1 MSSAYFSVCLSF
13 KLSKYF
19 LFFYDFFLFLL
30 NEGHIIKELY
40 FFVEKQ
46 FRKRGIILE
55 NQFYLLFF
63 IEKKITM

>member
-1 MSSAYFSVCLSF
+1 MIL
-13 KLSKYF
+13 
-19 LFFYDFFLFLL
+19 FLFLL

-46 FRKRGIILE
+46 FRKKGIILE

-63 IEKKITM
+63 IEKKFNM